1 MTRLVFGK
9 TGQVA
14 TELQRQ
20 ADVVA
25 LGRDEAD
32 LADPAS
38 CVAAIKAHA
47 PRAVINAAAY
57 TAVDRAE
64 DEEALAQTIN
74 ADAPIA
80 MAQACAALGIPFVTI
95 STDYVFDGR
104 GSDPW
109 RPNDP
114 TGPLGAYG
122 RTKLAGENGVRAAG
136 GRFAILRTS
145 WVFSAHGNNFVKT
158 MLRLGTERDR
168 LTIVGDQ
175 IGGPTAAGDIAAAC
189 LKVADA
195 LGQSALAT
203 GLDIPG
209 TYHFSGAPEV
219 SWADFATEIFHQA
232 GITCDV
238 VAIPSSDYPTT
249 AARPFNSRMAC
260 STTQDA
266 FGIPRPDWKQS
277 LSLVLAD
284 LSESI

>member
-38 CVAAIKAHA
+38 C
-47 PRAVINAAAY
+47 
-57 TAVDRAE
+57 
-64 DEEALAQTIN
+64 
-74 ADAPIA
+74 
-80 MAQACAALGIPFVTI
+80 
-95 STDYVFDGR
+95 
-104 GSDPW
+104 
-109 RPNDP
+109 
-114 TGPLGAYG
+114 
-122 RTKLAGENGVRAAG
+122 
-136 GRFAILRTS
+136 
-145 WVFSAHGNNFVKT
+145 
-158 MLRLGTERDR
+158 
-168 LTIVGDQ
+168 
-175 IGGPTAAGDIAAAC
+175 

-209 TYHFSGAPEV
+209 TYHFSGAPDV

-232 GITCDV
+232 GITCEV

>member
-1 MTRLVFGK
+1 
-9 TGQVA
+9 
-14 TELQRQ
+14 
-20 ADVVA
+20 
-25 LGRDEAD
+25 
-32 LADPAS
+32 
-38 CVAAIKAHA
+38 
-47 PRAVINAAAY
+47 
-57 TAVDRAE
+57 
-64 DEEALAQTIN
+64 
-74 ADAPIA
+74 
-80 MAQACAALGIPFVTI
+80 
-95 STDYVFDGR
+95 
-104 GSDPW
+104 
-109 RPNDP
+109 
-114 TGPLGAYG
+114 
-122 RTKLAGENGVRAAG
+122 
-136 GRFAILRTS
+136 
-145 WVFSAHGNNFVKT
+145 